1 MGDSL
6 YLLSI
11 KEMATV
17 LDCMKI
23 HPISTLLGG
32 EGGVLY
38 PAVKMSSEMA
48 VAANNWLIDGMT
60 KDLSKYKKAAGM

>member
-1 MGDSL
+1 MGDTL
-6 YLLSI
+6 YLMSI

-17 LDCMKI
+17 IDCMKI

-32 EGGVLY
+32 EGGELY

-48 VAANNWLIDGMT
+48 VALNEYANDGR
-60 KDLSKYKKAAGM
+60 DRSLSEYKKAAGL

>member
-1 MGDSL
+1 M

-17 LDCMKI
+17 IDCMKI
-23 HPISTLLGG
+23 HPISTMLGG
-32 EGGVLY
+32 EGAELY

-48 VAANNWLIDGMT
+48 IAWNEWMNDGV
-60 KDLSKYKKAAGM
+60 KRSLSDYKKAAGL